1 MSVTVSNA
9 NEAPSFTS
17 TAPTSVPENT
27 SGTIYTA
34 SASDPDAGDT
44 VTFSIDPSSTDA
56 DDFSITA
63 NGALSFQSPPDFED
77 EQDADQD
84 NTYVV
89 GLVATDG
96 GGATATQT
104 VTVSVTNVIENQAP
118 TFSSTTASTSV
129 PENST
134 GTVFTASASDADDDT
149 LTYSV
154 VGGADADKF
163 NIDSS
168 SGALT
173 FKSAPDYENPADVSS
188 PPDNV
193 YEVQIQADDSNGG
206 TATQTVS
213 VTVTDLFENSVNIID
228 LDGSEFRNISDW
240 DVLGGSFTNGELDFL
255 TGGNAAHDLLYP
267 LSSKYYQLGYHAKY
281 VTDGPRASDHLELS
295 GESLFD
301 YYAEKQGQYWTV
313 GSGATDIRKLA
324 GGGAMGSQG
333 GDRYAVFEAFD
344 GLEEFTLSATRSKI
358 SNFKFGKV
366 LFEAFVGENDDR
378 GAIFAQLD
386 SHIDPTDYQLSS
398 DYFQI
403 EGSALKTSPLYY
415 DDWSGE
421 VVYWN
426 LIDYEVEDHL
436 FMTFKKEQGLVDE
449 YFTVGVQVVDDNESP
464 SFFSDIDVSIS
475 PSAHNGDR
483 IAKLVA
489 TDPDIRADSD
499 DFAYN
504 DDFNDLTYSI
514 VSGNELD
521 FFAINAANGE
531 VLVNPQVDLLD
542 LQGQQFVLQG
552 LVTDGGDLSDTTEL
566 KISIN
571 DPPAPKYEG
580 PIEVNE
586 GAQSID
592 LSPYF
597 ADPNADDMT
606 FYFGDKGYDEPS
618 ASIEQTTGILS
629 FNSPLDFEAN
639 SDFTRDNVYDL
650 EILVD
655 DGLAVTSQVISLRV
669 KNLNDNE
676 PEILHSLT
684 YPVFPFPNLP
694 VATLFPFDADGDELE
709 ISILT
714 SDFSDLFYLRDTTI
728 YTNADLSQYFD
739 PVELVELPL
748 SVNVSDG
755 TTSISQ
761 PIFIDL
767 KGSRLQDFNVMEG
780 DEGPNDITGTY
791 GNDIINGLGGNDEI
805 LQGNRGHDII
815 FGGDGNDWLHDG
827 MGSKILLAESGDD
840 YITFNGGG
848 TYWLEV
854 YDEFGNLTDLREE
867 TGRVFVD
874 SGTGDGWADF
884 SGSNNVYFGAD
895 GVDKLTSNYFVS
907 GYNFINTNSGVDQL
921 FLAGESSS
929 PASIDIKGVERLT
942 VANFHD
948 DLRLNF
954 LDQEVTQFQVGI
966 GGYPEEGVFGEF
978 IMPSHVPNFSI
989 YGQAPM
995 NKNGVFSVYG
1005 NAEDNFMFGSA
1016 NSEYFYGND
1025 GDDFITS
1032 GGIYLGGSFSFVGD
1046 YRDMLFGGSGN
1057 DELVGGTGQGY
1068 LDGGPGDD
1076 SLGGA
1081 KDMRGGEGR
1090 DTFKVSHRQGTVL
1103 DLEHGDYLMVENV
1116 AHGYGTPDNPF
1127 VFPDLDPA
1135 SYVSYQETAEGLL
1148 INDTLKIPLS
1158 SVDFDFE
1165 ERIDWDSESWSY
1177 EGYEETY
1184 YTANLVIDVVEI

>member
-1 MSVTVSNA
+1 M
-9 NEAPSFTS
+9 
-17 TAPTSVPENT
+17 
-27 SGTIYTA
+27 
-34 SASDPDAGDT
+34 
-44 VTFSIDPSSTDA
+44 
-56 DDFSITA
+56 
-63 NGALSFQSPPDFED
+63 
-77 EQDADQD
+77 
-84 NTYVV
+84 
-89 GLVATDG
+89 
-96 GGATATQT
+96 
-104 VTVSVTNVIENQAP
+104 
-118 TFSSTTASTSV
+118 
-129 PENST
+129 
-134 GTVFTASASDADDDT
+134 
-149 LTYSV
+149 
-154 VGGADADKF
+154 
-163 NIDSS
+163 
-168 SGALT
+168 
-173 FKSAPDYENPADVSS
+173 
-188 PPDNV
+188 
-193 YEVQIQADDSNGG
+193 
-206 TATQTVS
+206 
-213 VTVTDLFENSVNIID
+213 TVTDLFEHSVDIID
-228 LDGSEFRNISDW
+228 LDTSEFQNISDW
-240 DVLGGSFTNGELDFL
+240 AIVGGSFTNGELDFL
-255 TGGNAAHDLLYP
+255 SGGTASHDLLLP
-267 LSSKYYQLGYHAKY
+267 LSSKYYQLGYHANY
-281 VTDGPRASDHLELS
+281 VTDGPRASDYVELS
-295 GESLFD
+295 GETLFNH
-301 YYAEKQGQYWTV
+301 YAEKRGQYWTV
-313 GSGATDIRKLA
+313 GSGATDIPKLGA
-324 GGGAMGSQG
+324 GGASGRQG

-344 GLEEFTLSATRSKI
+344 GLEEITLNANRANI
-358 SNFKFGKV
+358 SHFKFGKV
-366 LFEAFVGENDDR
+366 LFEAFVSENDAR
-378 GAIFAQLD
+378 GTKFAELHPQLD
-386 SHIDPTDYQLSS
+386 PLNYQLNG

-403 EGSALKTSPLYY
+403 EGNSLKTSPLYY
-415 DDWSGE
+415 ENWNGE
-421 VVYWN
+421 IVYWN

-475 PSAHNGDR
+475 PSAQHGDR
-483 IAKLVA
+483 IVKLSA
-489 TDPDIRADSD
+489 TDPDVKADSD
-499 DFAYN
+499 DFLYN
-504 DDFNDLTYSI
+504 DAFNDLTYSI
-514 VSGNELD
+514 SSGNELKVFEID
-521 FFAINAANGE
+521 TATGE
-531 VLVNPQVDLLD
+531 ILVNPEVDLQD
-542 LQGQQFVLQG
+542 LQSQQFVLQG
-552 LVTDGGDLSDTTEL
+552 KVTDGGGLSDTMEI
-566 KISIN
+566 KISVN
-571 DPPAPKYEG
+571 DPPYSKYDG
-580 PIEVNE
+580 PIEVDE
-586 GAQSID
+586 GTQSID

-597 ADPNADDMT
+597 EDYNADDLT
-606 FYFGDKGYDEPS
+606 FYLGDKGYDEPS
-618 ASIEQTTGILS
+618 ASIEKTTGILS

-655 DGLAVTSQVISLRV
+655 DGLSVTSQVISLRV

-676 PEILHSLT
+676 PEILHSIV

-709 ISILT
+709 ISIST

-867 TGRVFVD
+867 TERVFVD
-874 SGTGDGWADF
+874 SGTGNSQAAF
-884 SGSNNVYFGAD
+884 SGGNNVYFGGD
-895 GVDKLTSNYFVS
+895 GIDRIENEWKVS
-907 GYNFINTNSGVDQL
+907 GFNYINGGDGMDSLVIDSRHFGNYSEFSATLILENL
-921 FLAGESSS
+921 ESL
-929 PASIDIKGVERLT
+929 SIDAFLGDV
-942 VANFHD
+942 
-948 DLRLNF
+948 DLVYRGAVP
-954 LDQEVTQFQVGI
+954 QSAGI
-966 GGYPEEGVFGEF
+966 SLGHYHTYSGPEPRFGEF
-978 IMPSHVPNFSI
+978 IMPSGMLNASAGSGYWEGVLSI
-989 YGQAPM
+989 
-995 NKNGVFSVYG
+995 YG
-1005 NAEDNFMFGSA
+1005 NAEDNRMMGGA
-1016 NSEYFYGND
+1016 NSEYLFGNEGND
-1025 GDDFITS
+1025 YIF
-1032 GGIYLGGSFSFVGD
+1032 GGGVWLGGGFRFVGD
-1046 YRDMLFGGSGN
+1046 YRDMLFGGPGN

-1076 SLGGA
+1076 FLGGA

-1127 VFPDLDPA
+1127 VFPELDLA

-1165 ERIDWDSESWSY
+1165 ERIEWGSESWSY

-1184 YTANLVIDVVEI
+1184 YTADLVIDVVEI